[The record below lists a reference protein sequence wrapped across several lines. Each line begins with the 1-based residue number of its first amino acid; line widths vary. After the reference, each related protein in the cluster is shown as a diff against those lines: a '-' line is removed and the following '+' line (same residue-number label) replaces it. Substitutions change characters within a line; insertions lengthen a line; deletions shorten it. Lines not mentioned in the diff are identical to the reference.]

1 MRKIPFLV
9 LFVFACMMMVPM
21 GVNAQKAV
29 PFPANAAA
37 PTIKP
42 IFPAGAKRGSSITLN
57 LTGTNLA
64 GPLKF
69 LSSFPCKASIP
80 TDNNNGKDAT
90 KLAVKVEIDSN
101 APVGFHTIRIGTAK
115 GVSNTRIFC
124 IDDLPEVVEVDT
136 NKNKM
141 TPQVVT
147 LPCVVSGKIDAE
159 SNDYYKISVKAGQE
173 VSFEALGRRLG
184 GSIDPQI
191 NLIDPKTMRELP
203 KSHSNDSPGAQ
214 TDPRLRYVFQK
225 EGDYLVEIRD
235 VSYRG
240 GDDFQY
246 RLRMGDFPLATS
258 PVPMAMKRGTKGNI
272 NFAGPAVE
280 SALPQEVLAPAD
292 QLIDSIWIAPRGK
305 SGLTGWPVCML
316 LSDIEESMETEPNN
330 EPSKAKKLSIPS
342 AVTARLLEKGD
353 LDHFSFT
360 AKKDQRLIIEATSQ
374 DLYSPTEVYMA
385 LKDSK
390 GAKVAETSPTGP
402 SRFDFKA
409 PADGDYTIA
418 VEHLHLWGGPAE
430 IYRIS
435 ISNYEPGFDLS
446 IGGDHF
452 DGPAGAPFSVP
463 VNVTRRDYAE
473 AIEVSVEGAKGV
485 TGKLTI
491 PKGQPA
497 QAGQPAGNLNF
508 EIDESVAVGPQLI
521 RIVGSATINGK
532 PYKTYASV
540 RGAMSASLAG
550 LPIPPRTYWNE
561 IALGVLQRP
570 AFMLTLKIDPSTI
583 APGKNASATVTANR
597 AKDFG
602 SEIILTVGGL
612 PANVTA
618 KPGPIPAN
626 MNEVKFEITSTDK
639 AAPATPSITVTGKA
653 KGKEKEE
660 THTSPGVTFT
670 IKK

>member
-80 TDNNNGKDAT
+80 TENNNGKDAT

-342 AVTARLLEKGD
+342 AVTARLL
-353 LDHFSFT
+353 
-360 AKKDQRLIIEATSQ
+360 
-374 DLYSPTEVYMA
+374 
-385 LKDSK
+385 
-390 GAKVAETSPTGP
+390 
-402 SRFDFKA
+402 
-409 PADGDYTIA
+409 
-418 VEHLHLWGGPAE
+418 
-430 IYRIS
+430 
-435 ISNYEPGFDLS
+435 
-446 IGGDHF
+446 
-452 DGPAGAPFSVP
+452 
-463 VNVTRRDYAE
+463 
-473 AIEVSVEGAKGV
+473 
-485 TGKLTI
+485 
-491 PKGQPA
+491 
-497 QAGQPAGNLNF
+497 
-508 EIDESVAVGPQLI
+508 
-521 RIVGSATINGK
+521 
-532 PYKTYASV
+532 
-540 RGAMSASLAG
+540 
-550 LPIPPRTYWNE
+550 
-561 IALGVLQRP
+561 
-570 AFMLTLKIDPSTI
+570 
-583 APGKNASATVTANR
+583 
-597 AKDFG
+597 
-602 SEIILTVGGL
+602 
-612 PANVTA
+612 
-618 KPGPIPAN
+618 
-626 MNEVKFEITSTDK
+626 
-639 AAPATPSITVTGKA
+639 
-653 KGKEKEE
+653 
-660 THTSPGVTFT
+660 
-670 IKK
+670 